1 MRLQQ
6 TPAPPPEGR
15 PLLEVRDLRVSFFTP
30 AGEVRAVRGITYQV
44 DYGEVVGIMGESG
57 SGKSV
62 EAYAIMGLLQPP
74 GRVVGGAVTFEGED
88 VLAFSPRA
96 LTTFRGGRAAM
107 IFQNPMTSLNPVYSV
122 GEQLMEALRAH
133 QKTASRREAA
143 QRAAGMLERVGIHN
157 PERRMRQY
165 PHELSGGMR
174 QRVMIAMGLICHPKL
189 LIADEPTTALD
200 VTIQAQI
207 LELMKDLQRQ
217 TGMGIL
223 FITHNLGVVAELC
236 HKVCVMYAGKLV
248 EQGAVDDIF
257 YRPGHPYTEGL
268 LRSMPRLDDQERRRL
283 IPIQGTPVD
292 LLDPPAGCPFAPR
305 CPHAMEVCLGRMP
318 PYVEL
323 GPGHRSACWLRVR
336 EGLST
341 SPAGGEEA
349 SHG

>member
-1 MRLQQ
+1 METTTPILSARSVHICFNLRGRVLHAIRGIDLDIQQ
-6 TPAPPPEGR
+6 
-15 PLLEVRDLRVSFFTP
+15 
-30 AGEVRAVRGITYQV
+30 GEVLAIV
-44 DYGEVVGIMGESG
+44 GESG

-62 EAYAIMGLLQPP
+62 FTKSFMGLLDANGAITEGTIDYFGADD
-74 GRVVGGAVTFEGED
+74 GRPIRLSDLKKEKDWLKV
-88 VLAFSPRA
+88 
-96 LTTFRGGRAAM
+96 RGHEIAM
-107 IFQNPMTSLNPVYSV
+107 IMQDPMTSLNPLKTI
-122 GEQLMEALRAH
+122 GEQIAEAVQLH
-133 QKTASRREAA
+133 QHLKG
-143 QRAAGMLERVGIHN
+143 RAARDKAVEYLRDVGITE
-157 PERRMRQY
+157 PERRFHQY
-165 PHELSGGMR
+165 PHEFSGGMR
-174 QRVMIAMGLICHPKL
+174 QRVVIAIAVACNPQILIC
-189 LIADEPTTALD
+189 DEPTTALD

>member
-1 MRLQQ
+1 MSQQ
-6 TPAPPPEGR
+6 PI
-15 PLLEVRDLRVSFFTP
+15 LEIKDLHVNYVTED
-30 AGEVRAVRGITYQV
+30 ATVQAVNGIDLT
-44 DYGEVVGIMGESG
+44 IHSGESLG
-57 SGKSV
+57 LVGETGAGKTTTCLS
-62 EAYAIMGLLQPP
+62 IMQLVPDPP
-74 GRVVGGAVTFEGED
+74 GLITAGKILFKGED
-88 VLAFSPRA
+88 MIYNTDKRNEEI
-96 LTTFRGGRAAM
+96 RGNGISM
-107 IFQNPMTSLNPVYSV
+107 IFQDPMTALNPVMTV
-122 GEQLMEALRAH
+122 GEQLSEVVRAH
-133 QKTASRREAA
+133 QKVSKAEAKRKVIEA
-143 QRAAGMLERVGIHN
+143 LEVVGVKGD
-157 PERRMRQY
+157 RYDDY
-165 PHELSGGMR
+165 PHQFSGGMK
-174 QRVMIAMGLICHPKL
+174 QRVVITMALLCRPEL